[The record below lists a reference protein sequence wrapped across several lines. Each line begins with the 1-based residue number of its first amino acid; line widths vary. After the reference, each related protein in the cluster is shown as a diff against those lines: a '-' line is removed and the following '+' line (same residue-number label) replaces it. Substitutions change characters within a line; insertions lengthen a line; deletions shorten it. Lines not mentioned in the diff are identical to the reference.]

1 MISDELQ
8 GRKNE
13 EKLDNCLTAK
23 EYNQAI
29 IKMLEEI
36 KIEKSIKRIYKLI
49 LYLYTQ
55 ETEGY

>member
-8 GRKNE
+8 GRKNG

-55 ETEGY
+55 ETDGY